1 MTATLMNALTVM
13 TAGLAVVMLG
23 LVIYGFRRYINR
35 PRNTPIDYIATGI
48 LLMAASNLL
57 GFFWWEVLP
66 LTTIGANVLP
76 VLERYP
82 LDWTF
87 NLIIAY
93 GGWNML
99 KGFHLLVEEKEPGSY
114 HVLTAVFYPRR
125 LRLWIGSRSEE
136 E

>member
-1 MTATLMNALTVM
+1 MTSLMIFLTVV
-13 TAGLAVVMLG
+13 TAVVAAVLLL

-35 PRNTPIDYIATGI
+35 VRTSPIDYIATGI
-48 LLMAASNLL
+48 LFMAFSNLL
-57 GFFWWEVLP
+57 GFFWWEILP
-66 LTTIGANVLP
+66 LTTVGQMVLP
-76 VLERYP
+76 FLEVYS

-87 NLIIAY
+87 NLLLAY

-99 KGFHLLVEEKEPGSY
+99 KGFHLLVEEKEPGAY

-125 LRLWIGSRSEE
+125 LRLWIGSRTEE